1 MAIQA
6 VRGMK
11 DVFAPEVRK
20 WQFIETAA
28 REVFAAFGFQE
39 IRVPALEKTEL
50 FARSIGEATD
60 IVEKEMYT
68 FADRSGESLTLRPE
82 ATAGVLRAYIEHKLY
97 ASPGPHKL
105 YTIGPM
111 FRHERPQKGRLRQF
125 HQLDVEVLDDQGPQT
140 DAELMVM
147 LAHLLGRL
155 GLAKV
160 TLMLNSLG
168 CPDCRPAFREA
179 LIAFLAGK
187 REMLCDDC
195 RRRLSTNPL
204 RVLDCKSE
212 GCKKAVEG
220 APKILDHI
228 CEGCRDHF
236 RGVQSFLSLANVSF
250 QINPWLVRGLDYYVR
265 TTFEAVTGDLGAQNA
280 VAGGGRYDGLVE
292 QLGGP
297 AQGGIGFGA
306 GLERLA
312 LLIEDKPEWQDGP
325 GLFFAATGDQPRAL
339 AFLMAQ
345 KLRQAGY
352 WTEMT
357 SEDKSLKAQ
366 LRKAN
371 KDGARLVVFLG
382 DEELQKDKAQVKSMA
397 DGHQVEIEMGGLGHF
412 FMNFDQ
418 AQADAGME
426 DTLWEA
432 FFDSLRPLMR
442 S

>member
-1 MAIQA
+1 
-6 VRGMK
+6 MK
-11 DVFAPEVRK
+11 DVLPSEVHK
-20 WQFIETAA
+20 WQFIEAAA

-82 ATAGVLRAYIEHKLY
+82 ATAGVLRAYVEHKLY

-105 YTIGPM
+105 FTVGPM

-147 LAHLLGRL
+147 LAQLLARL
-155 GLAKV
+155 GLKNI
-160 TLMLNSLG
+160 TLMVNSLG
-168 CPDCRPAFREA
+168 CPDCRPAFRQA
-179 LIAFLAGK
+179 LVDFLAGK
-187 REMLCDDC
+187 RDMLCEDC
-195 RRRLSTNPL
+195 QRRIDTNPL

-212 GCKKAVEG
+212 GCKKAAEG
-220 APKILDHI
+220 APRILNHV
-228 CEGCRDHF
+228 CEPCRDHF
-236 RGVQSFLSLANVSF
+236 RGVQRLLRLAGTKF
-250 QINPWLVRGLDYYVR
+250 EINPWLVRGLDYYVR

-297 AQGGIGFGA
+297 PQGGIGFGV
-306 GLERLA
+306 GLERLT
-312 LLIEDKPEWQDGP
+312 LLVEDKPEWQTGP
-325 GLFFAATGDQPRAL
+325 DLFFAATGARPRQL
-339 AFLMAQ
+339 AFLMTQ
-345 KLRQAGY
+345 RLREAGY
-352 WTEMT
+352 WAEMT

-382 DEELQKDKAQVKSMA
+382 DDDLGKDAVQVKNMT
-397 DGHQVEIEMGGLGHF
+397 DGHQVEIEMGGLGRF
-412 FMNFDQ
+412 FMDFDETRT
-418 AQADAGME
+418 DAGME
-426 DTLWEA
+426 VELGEA
-432 FFDSLRPLMR
+432 FFHSLTHLIH